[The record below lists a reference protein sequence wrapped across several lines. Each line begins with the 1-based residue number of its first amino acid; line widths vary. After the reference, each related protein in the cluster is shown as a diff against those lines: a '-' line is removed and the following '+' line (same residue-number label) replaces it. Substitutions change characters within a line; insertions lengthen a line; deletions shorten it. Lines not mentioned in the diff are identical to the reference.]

1 MTTAV
6 SKQQARGYA
15 GVDKLR
21 RLLKKIDPEVVAGV
35 REKVEEGAQAIEA
48 DMMMGAPVDTG
59 ELRYSISYKLSSDK
73 LAAYIGPGADRANII
88 KHGLKTTKT
97 TKKGTAS
104 LLKTTK
110 SGNLTSATI
119 ADQDARMQLYKAN
132 WVEYGTKPH
141 GSHPGQPARP
151 FINPAFDQNRDWLL
165 RDMRVELDKA
175 LTRAL
180 ANV

>member
-1 MTTAV
+1 MTAV
-6 SKQQARGYA
+6 SKSQSRGYA

-35 REKVEEGAQAIEA
+35 RAKVEEGSQAIA
-48 DMMMGAPVDTG
+48 RDMRAGAPRDQG
-59 ELRYSISYKLSSDK
+59 DLLNSISYKLSGDK

-97 TKKGTAS
+97 TKAGSTS

-110 SGNLTSATI
+110 RGNLTSATI
-119 ADQDARMQLYKAN
+119 KDQNARFQLYKAS
-132 WVEYGTKPH
+132 WVEFGTKPH
-141 GSHPGQPARP
+141 GSHPGTSARP
-151 FINPAFDQNRDWLL
+151 FINPAFDANKNWLL
-165 RDMRVELDKA
+165 NDMRVELDKA

-180 ANV
+180 TNV